1 MGKTVEPLYGG
12 ETSRKRVSSV
22 AEVTNDIVNKIIAEL
37 KDDIV
42 NTVLGIL
49 GPDCAFKYHTF
60 ACYKRYTDIRNLK
73 LILEEPEKTVEIN
86 KLPEAIHNP
95 YARSSSHRPESVFIR
110 TTLIILH
117 VGVIGFG

>member
-12 ETSRKRVSSV
+12 ETRRKRVSDV
-22 AEVTNDIVNKIIAEL
+22 AEL

-49 GPDCAFKYHTF
+49 GLDCSFKYHNAF
-60 ACYKRYTDIRNLK
+60 ACYKRYTDIQN
-73 LILEEPEKTVEIN
+73 LILIVEEHEVTVEIN
-86 KLPEAIHNP
+86 EVPETIHNP
-95 YARSSSHRPESVFIR
+95 YTCSTSPYRPESVFIR
-110 TTLIILH
+110 TTLIVPY